1 MNFLEKTLDSKI
13 NPLVMLGKTGT
24 MAVTGFL
31 NKFNA
36 DGTPILYLGGQVT

>member
-13 NPLVMLGKTGT
+13 NPLVLLGKSGT

-36 DGTPILYLGGQVT
+36 DGASFGLVWGQVK